1 MTAPPTPYGPPPS
14 VPLHE
19 VEWRID
25 GRPIVKEGQ
34 EPRARYVPYIDARW
48 LAAGLDEW
56 VGPQN
61 WRRDFHHVTFRGLEC
76 VTCDVEIWFPPS
88 EDGTEGR
95 WVGKPDIGL
104 IEGGGQTGTKGTY
117 SDAFKR
123 SACVAWGVGRNVYE
137 LPGDIYAQCKIKAN
151 PKAKGDYDKWQAYP
165 HPAAV
170 LQIRQELEK
179 RGHEILH
186 ITAEPKVGTMSAD
199 TDGTAEDADTI
210 DKAQI
215 EALKEQFAG
224 LTPETKKTAQAE
236 FFREWGKASDIAA
249 KNYEAALEAAYRIAT
264 SHGEAQATKPS
275 AAEGPTPPAQEATA
289 PDVTTVEDVA
299 ADPAGPTDPPPSAP
313 AESPIGLTPEE
324 IDQMTLKGITEHLN
338 QFDLPITGNM
348 ATKKARL
355 KAHIA
360 PFTQS
365 PDAPKAPQGPTGT
378 MDDWLAGAEL
388 PAHPE
393 TGETLSTLENYVTGI
408 EKYEESFEDAEAML
422 WNEWLSATFPDDVWP
437 PTIQH
442 KAYVAWTTAH
452 HLQTHG
458 ELP

>member
-1 MTAPPTPYGPPPS
+1 MTAPSNPYGPPPS

-88 EDGTEGR
+88 EDGTDGR

-151 PKAKGDYDKWQAYP
+151 PRAKDDRDKWQAYP

-186 ITAEPKVGTMSAD
+186 VTAEPKVGTMSAD

-210 DKAQI
+210 DEAQI

-264 SHGEAQATKPS
+264 GHGEAQATKSPATPDAPPVEEPERGSASTEEPS
-275 AAEGPTPPAQEATA
+275 PAPGAAEPT
-289 PDVTTVEDVA
+289 
-299 ADPAGPTDPPPSAP
+299 TDD
-313 AESPIGLTPEE
+313 LTPEK
-324 IDQMTLKGITEHLN
+324 IDQMTLKDITATLTRFN
-338 QFDLPITGNM
+338 LPITGNM

-393 TGETLSTLENYVTGI
+393 TGEALSTLENYVTGI

-458 ELP
+458 ELPS

>member
-1 MTAPPTPYGPPPS
+1 MTAPPTPYGPAPS
-14 VPLHE
+14 VKLHE

-25 GRPIVKEGQ
+25 GNEHNG
-34 EPRARYVPYIDARW
+34 RARYVPYLDARW
-48 LAAGLDEW
+48 VAAALDDW

-61 WRRDFHHVTFRGLEC
+61 WEDSYEPTKMLGKEAVICTIK
-76 VTCDVEIWFPPS
+76 IWFPATGDTSPDS
-88 EDGTEGR
+88 DSYDAIPGR
-95 WVGKPDIGL
+95 WVSKTDIGFND
-104 IEGGGQTGTKGTY
+104 GPAGVAVKGNY

-123 SACVAWGVGRNVYE
+123 VGTGRWGVGRNVYD
-137 LPGDIYAQCKIKAN
+137 LPGDIWAQVEIRNGKAY
-151 PKAKGDYDKWQAYP
+151 K
-165 HPAAV
+165 HPGAH
-170 LQIRQELEK
+170 LQIRAELEK

-186 ITAEPKVGTMSAD
+186 ETAEVRVQGDSVSSD
-199 TDGTAEDADTI
+199 TDYVEPPEMLSTEQIAEIAGVITRSLTGETLKLA
-210 DKAQI
+210 KAT
-215 EALKEQFAG
+215 LFEQFGKLAD
-224 LTPETKKTAQAE
+224 LRADRYDEVLRTAVAIVSEHTREPESPATPDAPPVEE
-236 FFREWGKASDIAA
+236 PERGSAST
-249 KNYEAALEAAYRIAT
+249 EE
-264 SHGEAQATKPS
+264 PS
-275 AAEGPTPPAQEATA
+275 PAPGAAEPT
-289 PDVTTVEDVA
+289 
-299 ADPAGPTDPPPSAP
+299 
-313 AESPIGLTPEE
+313 IGELTPEE

-393 TGETLSTLENYVTGI
+393 TGEALSTLENYVTGI

-452 HLQTHG
+452 HLQAHG